1 MKALFLY
8 LLGAVIVFAMV
19 IYLGIAQPQALTR
32 LIVKID
38 RFGWTQEGA
47 SEQRRFNQIMAMP
60 IAYEK
65 KQALVDHTVFM
76 GATQDMVLLSLGRPR
91 EKFASEDG
99 METWQY
105 FFSEDTKPTFLVFKD
120 GQLYKA
126 YRASALEL
134 KR

>member
-8 LLGAVIVFAMV
+8 LSGAVIVFAMV
-19 IYLGIAQPQALTR
+19 VYLGVAQPQTLTR

-47 SEQRRFNQIMAMP
+47 LEQRRFSQIMAMP

-76 GATQDMVLLSLGRPR
+76 GATQEMALIALGRPR
-91 EKFASEDG
+91 ERFVSEEG
-99 METWQY
+99 TETWQY
-105 FFSEDTKPTFLVFKD
+105 FFPEDTKPTFLVFKN